1 MNPLDSV
8 RSVESVQ
15 QLIHRNNFNIMARHP
30 YQGREDE
37 AWWWGGYPSR
47 YDHRDYNR
55 DPEDDNEY
63 QETY

>member
-1 MNPLDSV
+1 
-8 RSVESVQ
+8 
-15 QLIHRNNFNIMARHP
+15 MAKHP
-30 YQGREDE
+30 YQGQGREDE